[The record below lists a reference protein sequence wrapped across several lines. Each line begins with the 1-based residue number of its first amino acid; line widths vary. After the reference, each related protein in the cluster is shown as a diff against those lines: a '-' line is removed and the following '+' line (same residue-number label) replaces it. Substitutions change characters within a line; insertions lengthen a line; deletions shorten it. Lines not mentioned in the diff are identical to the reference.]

1 MNRLQLHESTGTPSL
16 STLDND
22 TTTVRG
28 RRRRMLAVAV
38 AAAAAVTGLSLVT
51 YLGPTNS
58 PPPVAPAPETV
69 GPAQETAPE
78 KAARLSHALE
88 SLVAGTLPDA
98 TVDPLEFRIVR
109 ADPSPETA
117 PFNTLETSAVV
128 RDGAGVG
135 SVSVVI
141 GRRNKAPDGH
151 WWCADAHGKP
161 LPNDG
166 VRSDCAVPAAYAGGP
181 LNLLWSCMEV
191 TGDRLGCTRSTGPHG
206 EYVIAIERRW
216 GASVRYEVD
225 VARTDGTAI
234 ILVSTNSPPAAAGE
248 SAPPTRPEPPLSLDQ
263 LVAIGTDPSLN
274 LRP

>member
-1 MNRLQLHESTGTPSL
+1 MNQLQLHESTGTPSL
-16 STLDND
+16 STFDND
-22 TTTVRG
+22 TTTVRV
-28 RRRRMLAVAV
+28 RRRRRLAV
-38 AAAAAVTGLSLVT
+38 AAAAAVTGLSLGLVT

-58 PPPVAPAPETV
+58 PPPVGSAP
-69 GPAQETAPE
+69 ETAPE
-78 KAARLSHALE
+78 KAARLSDALR
-88 SLVAGTLPDA
+88 SLVARTLPDA
-98 TVDPLEFRIVR
+98 TVDPLEFRVVR
-109 ADPSPETA
+109 ADPAPETA

-141 GRRNKAPDGH
+141 GRRINAPDGH

-166 VRSDCAVPAAYAGGP
+166 VRSDCAVPAAFAGGP

-191 TGDRLGCTRSTGPHG
+191 KGDRVGCTRSTGPHG
-206 EYVIAIERRW
+206 EYVIAIERRS
-216 GASVRYEVD
+216 GPSVRYEVD
-225 VARTDGTAI
+225 VARPDGTAI
-234 ILVSTNSPPAAAGE
+234 VLVSTNSPPAAVGE
-248 SAPPTRPEPPLSLDQ
+248 FAPPTRPEPPLSLDQ